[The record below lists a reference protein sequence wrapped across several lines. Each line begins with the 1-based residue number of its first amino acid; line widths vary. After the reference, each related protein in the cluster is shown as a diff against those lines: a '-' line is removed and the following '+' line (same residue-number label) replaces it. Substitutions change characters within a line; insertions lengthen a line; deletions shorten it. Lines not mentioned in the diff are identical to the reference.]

1 MLSFVIHSSRLSYFL
16 LDFCVDLDD
25 MYLLSMTALLLCDCM
40 CCLFMW
46 VAHLSPYLQP
56 YGFGHFLFFGSYICK
71 CEILCVL
78 VYLAK
83 LVVRSRV

>member
-1 MLSFVIHSSRLSYFL
+1 MFG
-16 LDFCVDLDD
+16 FCVDLDD
-25 MYLLSMTALLLCDCM
+25 IYLFCMTTLLLCDCM

-78 VYLAK
+78 VYLAE
-83 LVVRSRV
+83 LVVKSRV